1 MKSESFWPELGNSKY
16 EDLVDDAELKV
27 MSSTETL
34 DDRDIGLI
42 HLHTCIHCGHSRR
55 REEVGDREISS
66 GILHCP
72 KCGIDGPLNVE
83 VQDLPA

>member
-1 MKSESFWPELGNSKY
+1 
-16 EDLVDDAELKV
+16 
-27 MSSTETL
+27 MSGTDTL
-34 DDRDIGLI
+34 DDRDTGLI
-42 HLHTCIHCGHSRR
+42 HIHACIHCGHSRR
-55 REEVGDREISS
+55 REEVEDREISS